1 MVIFGQA
8 KRHCATGGE
17 AVRGQTRDD
26 SLERG
31 RGGAREGETRVRS
44 LFAHKRGRPP
54 TPPATRHQVSSI
66 LASPAPGSPY
76 RYRVSQRC
84 CEMGVVKLGF
94 MAASVAGL
102 SV

>member
-54 TPPATRHQVSSI
+54 TPRDSPPGIVDTGLPGPGFPLPVS
-66 LASPAPGSPY
+66 
-76 RYRVSQRC
+76 
-84 CEMGVVKLGF
+84 GF
-94 MAASVAGL
+94 PEVL
-102 SV
+102 